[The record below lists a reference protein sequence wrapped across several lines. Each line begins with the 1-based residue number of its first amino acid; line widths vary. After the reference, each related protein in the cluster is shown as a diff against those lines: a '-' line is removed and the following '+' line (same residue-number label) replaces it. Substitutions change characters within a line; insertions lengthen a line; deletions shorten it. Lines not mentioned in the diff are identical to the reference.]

1 MSSHNPNMK
10 ERVTIYEVAKAA
22 EVSLATVSR
31 VINKHDNVS
40 EKTKQRV
47 EAAIKRL
54 GYKPSALAQS
64 LATSRSTNVA
74 IVLPSANYVYTSTAL
89 AGMIDVSRI
98 YGYRSSVFSGNIL
111 ADSNQ
116 VIDDII
122 TSRVDGAVLFD
133 YSISDDDIKKLL
145 DYRVPTVVIGRTPSN
160 DNVGAVVLDYET
172 ALSNIIEEY
181 LDKGIDKIALVRIK
195 NDEDTIFKSF
205 EEVII
210 KTYEKRGLSFNNYID
225 ITDSYTLT
233 YNQFLELF
241 KNGIDNQV
249 YIAPRDSLAVA
260 VTNAATDL
268 GYKVPNDLEVIGV
281 LGTKYSLIAR
291 PTISSID
298 LDLYEVGSI
307 AMRMLTKMLQGTL
320 NNKRFDFA
328 CRYVKRDSTK

>member
-1 MSSHNPNMK
+1 MSINNANMK

-64 LATSRSTNVA
+64 LATNRSTNVA

-111 ADSNQ
+111 SDSNQ

-133 YSISDDDIKKLL
+133 YSISEEDINKLI
-145 DYRVPTVVIGRTPSN
+145 DYKVPTVVIGTITKN
-160 DNVGAVVLDYET
+160 ENVGVVALDYET
-172 ALSNIIEEY
+172 ALRQIIEDY
-181 LDKGIDKIALVRIK
+181 LDKGVTNICYIRIK
-195 NDEDTIFKSF
+195 NDQDTIFNTF
-205 EEVII
+205 DDVII
-210 KTYEKRGLSFNNYID
+210 EAFENRGLTFNSYID
-225 ITDSYTLT
+225 ITDSYSLT
-233 YNQFLELF
+233 YDQFKKIFET
-241 KNGIDNQV
+241 GPEYQV
-249 YIAPRDSLAVA
+249 YIAPRDSLASA
-260 VTNAATDL
+260 VSNAAYDL
-268 GYKVPNDLEVIGV
+268 GYKVPEELEIIGI
-281 LGTKYSLIAR
+281 LGTKYSLVAR

-307 AMRMLTKMLQGTL
+307 AMRMLTKMLQDTL
-320 NNKRFDFA
+320 RNKRFDFA
-328 CRYVKRDSTK
+328 CRYVKRNSTK